1 MISRRLM
8 LTGTAGLIA
17 LATARLVRAEALT
30 LITARSGR
38 MEIKRTTRNHQA
50 EYLTGTVRIDP
61 LFQAPNPARALARAR
76 LPSNRVPEPRGTA
89 IRSARF

>member
-38 MEIKRTTRNHQA
+38 MEIKRNGSQPSGRVFHW
-50 EYLTGTVRIDP
+50 D
-61 LFQAPNPARALARAR
+61 RAD
-76 LPSNRVPEPRGTA
+76 
-89 IRSARF
+89 

>member
-17 LATARLVRAEALT
+17 LATARLEALT

-38 MEIKRTTRNHQA
+38 MEIKRNDSQPSGR
-50 EYLTGTVRIDP
+50 V
-61 LFQAPNPARALARAR
+61 FQWDRAD
-76 LPSNRVPEPRGTA
+76 
-89 IRSARF
+89 

>member
-30 LITARSGR
+30 RNGSQPSGR
-38 MEIKRTTRNHQA
+38 VFHW
-50 EYLTGTVRIDP
+50 D
-61 LFQAPNPARALARAR
+61 RAD
-76 LPSNRVPEPRGTA
+76 
-89 IRSARF
+89 